1 MDHRTHLVA
10 VDSSSHGCWALH
22 LYCKFICLPCSVPI
36 PLFIIVPLPPTFFY
50 QCVHTQWAPIMKK
63 NGVFSP
69 VKLKQV
75 LPFLKLFSE
84 EPVVTCHLCLG
95 GGCVVSPPCLFPTF
109 FTKRSGGFGAHCG
122 TSYLLLSFKHLGE
135 SGWCPSHHRA
145 IFKKIMRVFGGLY
158 IVWIMWAQTDIAR
171 NRKKPGV
178 HSSLSP
184 LHRVHWWGNPV
195 NQGMSTSGRRKCI
208 IFTASRCAD
217 Y

>member
-1 MDHRTHLVA
+1 MWCPPGSPVQFNSASVCVLLLFMHHRRTHRVRQWTPLA
-10 VDSSSHGCWALH
+10 PGQAAAA
-22 LYCKFICLPCSVPI
+22 FICTVNSSALRALYPAT
-36 PLFIIVPLPPTFFY
+36 VPLPSPVSFLPVCAHPVVSEAAFS
-50 QCVHTQWAPIMKK
+50 
-63 NGVFSP
+63 SP

-145 IFKKIMRVFGGLY
+145 IFKK
-158 IVWIMWAQTDIAR
+158 
-171 NRKKPGV
+171 
-178 HSSLSP
+178 
-184 LHRVHWWGNPV
+184 
-195 NQGMSTSGRRKCI
+195 
-208 IFTASRCAD
+208 
-217 Y
+217 